1 MILNQYS
8 LYSMYQI
15 LENKV
20 TLNIIIGLLLAIV
33 LTFCCCCI
41 CRSNR
46 RDLKKKTRITPGE
59 TLYVNPMRIK
69 QEKIL
74 RII

>member
-1 MILNQYS
+1 MH
-8 LYSMYQI
+8 QI
-15 LENKV
+15 LEYEV
-20 TLNIIIGLLLAIV
+20 TRNIIIAVL
-33 LTFCCCCI
+33 LTFTLIVCCSCF

-59 TLYVNPMRIK
+59 TLYVNPMRVK

-74 RII
+74 RMI